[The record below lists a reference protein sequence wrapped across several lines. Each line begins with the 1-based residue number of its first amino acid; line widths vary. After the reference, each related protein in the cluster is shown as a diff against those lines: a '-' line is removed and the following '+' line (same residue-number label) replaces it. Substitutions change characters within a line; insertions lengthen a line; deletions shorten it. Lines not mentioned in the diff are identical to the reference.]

1 MKMNVR
7 SDGGVTKI
15 AAGVA
20 RSIVAVVVVACACLA
35 GGAEPVRDLPF
46 PLTSVRLAGGPLQAQ
61 QEQNR
66 RYLLRLE
73 PDRLLSRFRSEAGL
87 KPKAKPYGG
96 WENPALK
103 RDRWIALPGHILA
116 FWMSGAAMTVEATGD
131 EELKRRLLY
140 VVDELEAVQ
149 NAHGCGYALATKNG
163 RRAYAEIARGD
174 IRLPDR
180 VVNGRR
186 TNFGSVN
193 GVFDL
198 VYVLNKMLIGLCRT
212 HEATGSEK
220 ALRVFLRMSDWFGEE
235 VVDKLDDAQVQKL
248 LLGEHGSLPETYVW
262 AWRRTGDEK
271 HLRRARR
278 LCHAKLLDPIIA
290 GDADFL
296 VGQHCNAN
304 IPKLFA
310 ALRVGDA
317 TGEPQFRKA
326 AGDAWRK
333 YALEHT
339 VACGGNGCEECLFP
353 ASDFEKHLPHL
364 AGAESCGSAN
374 MLRLTEALF
383 ENEPTAEKIDY
394 YERVLFDHLLS
405 THDPILGRTVYHT
418 PMRHAT
424 TRTYSSEFDSMWCC
438 TGSGLETPAKY
449 GQMVFTRASDDSFVR
464 VNLFAPATLDWK
476 DRGVKLRQATAFPY
490 AETSCIQIESVGAN
504 PEFAVKVRRPA
515 WAGSGFSVFV
525 NGERVEKVVDG
536 DGYVSVK
543 RSWKSGDRLD
553 VEFPMSLR
561 AEYLPGSKNYA
572 AFFYGPVLLVGDDG
586 SDGISKQQ
594 YVSSPV
600 ACEGVERGYCSSS
613 TFESRKAMPSIPRSA
628 VEKPEDCLERTVC
641 SPLTFRMTGTDT
653 LLKPLFALHFS
664 RYTTYWRVMGAEED
678 RDFAAAEA
686 KAAEYARRAVDGV
699 SPADYW
705 SEKCHSLVA
714 GNSETGVNIYG
725 GPKSFGWRGA
735 KGPAGKAFFSY
746 SLAVGAEQGGRTLVA
761 RYRNCE
767 KGARAFDVLVD
778 GKKVFT
784 ESLKDSGRRGFIF
797 REMPIPQELVAGK
810 KEVEVR
816 FEPKPGNIAGGLFG
830 LWLVPS
836 GIPIR

>member
-1 MKMNVR
+1 MKT
-7 SDGGVTKI
+7 SAII
-15 AAGVA
+15 ACAIE
-20 RSIVAVVVVACACLA
+20 SVACACLA
-35 GGAEPVRDLPF
+35 GSSQTIRDLPF
-46 PLTSVRLAGGPLQAQ
+46 PLTSVRLTGGPLQAQ

-66 RYLLRLE
+66 KYLLRLE

-87 KPKAKPYGG
+87 EPKAEPYGG
-96 WENPALK
+96 WENPTLK
-103 RDRWIALPGHILA
+103 RDKWVALPGHILA

-131 EELKRRLLY
+131 AELKNRLLY

-163 RRAYAEIARGD
+163 RKAYAEIARGD

-212 HEATGSEK
+212 HEATGNEK
-220 ALRVFLRMSDWFGEE
+220 AMRVFLRMSDWFGEE
-235 VVDKLDDAQVQKL
+235 VVDRLDDAQVQKL

-271 HLRRARR
+271 YLRRARR

-383 ENEPTAEKIDY
+383 ETEPTAERMDY
-394 YERVLFDHLLS
+394 YERVLFDHLLG
-405 THDPILGRTVYHT
+405 THDPVLGRTVYHT

-438 TGSGLETPAKY
+438 MGSGLETPAKY
-449 GQMVFTRASDDSFVR
+449 GLMVFTRASDDSSAR
-464 VNLFAPATLDWK
+464 VNLFAPATLDWSA
-476 DRGVKLRQATAFPY
+476 RGVKLRQETAFPY
-490 AETSCIQIESVGAN
+490 AETSCLKIEAVGAN
-504 PEFAVKVRRPA
+504 PEFAVKIRRPA
-515 WAGSGFSVFV
+515 WAGSGFSVSV
-525 NGERVEKVVDG
+525 NGERAAAAADS
-536 DGYVSVK
+536 DGYVPVK
-543 RSWKSGDRLD
+543 RVWKTGDRLD

-586 SDGISKQQ
+586 SEGISKQQ
-594 YVSSPV
+594 YVSNPA
-600 ACEGVERGYCSSS
+600 ACEGVERSYCSSS
-613 TFESRKAMPSIPRSA
+613 TFESRKAMPSVPLSA
-628 VEKPEDCLERTVC
+628 VENPGCCLERTAC
-641 SPLTFRMTGTDT
+641 SPLTFRMSGTDV

-664 RYTTYWRVMGAEED
+664 RYTTYWRVMGADEE

-686 KAAEYARRAVDGV
+686 KAAEYAKRAVDGV
-699 SPADYW
+699 SPGDYW
-705 SEKCHSLVA
+705 SERLHSLA
-714 GNSETGVNIYG
+714 ASHSETGVNIYG

-746 SLAVGAEQGGRTLVA
+746 RFAVGAEPSGRMLVA

-767 KGARAFDVLVD
+767 KGARTFDVQVD
-778 GKKVFT
+778 GKTIFT
-784 ESLKDSGRRGFIF
+784 ESLKDGGRRGFIF
-797 REMPIPQELVAGK
+797 REMSIPLELIAGK

-816 FEPKPGNIAGGLFG
+816 FVPKPGNIAGGLFG
-830 LWLVPS
+830 LWLVPDS
-836 GIPIR
+836 APVRQRRE